1 MDPKEYEIGGWRF
14 SVEPGAGLVEVDNE
28 VTGQAFAIPADAVAD
43 LIVGLLVINP
53 GANPELV
60 ASNEMARHFDVIPET
75 ILNWFKA
82 GLVPGALLAPYQGPG
97 GTTYNRYLMP
107 KAALDEVKRPTR
119 GNPNFGR
126 QE

>member
-1 MDPKEYEIGGWRF
+1 MDPREYEIGGWHF

-28 VTGQAFAIPADAVAD
+28 ATGQAFAIPADQVAD
-43 LIVGLLVINP
+43 LIVGLLVCNP
-53 GANPELV
+53 GPNPELI
-60 ASNEMARHFDVIPET
+60 ASSEMARHFDVTTET
-75 ILNWFKA
+75 ILNWCKA
-82 GLVPGALLAPYQGPG
+82 GLVPGLLLAPYVGPG
-97 GTTYNRYLMP
+97 GTVYNRYLMP